1 MVETFTPAVCGSRA
15 RQRLAIVLF
24 AVGAILASAALGAIL
39 GLVGGFVGT
48 RPALI
53 GAAALAFL
61 ALLREAG
68 ILRVPVPQFRRQVP
82 ERWQYHLPLPLWSTG
97 YGAGLGV
104 GFLTFQPVATFWVAC
119 AVALALGRPI
129 LGAGCFAFY
138 GAGRAF
144 MATWPRRREPSGP
157 AAVEKLVGRASLVP
171 RANAVVLALAV
182 VLLAVAPA
190 AGAAVTSL
198 GRGFDPAADGKT
210 LARAWMDSGTIKV
223 RVNPPDPDPTDTF
236 SPANA
241 PALSGDYL
249 AYEDAEGIKVVD
261 WRNDTP
267 VEELDGP
274 YSRPALAWP
283 LLAYIRDD
291 GAYERLIL
299 VDLSNPGNPT
309 ERRIASVR
317 PAADLGR
324 PALRGG
330 RLAWHRIL
338 HGGSSINV
346 LSLATNERSVIK
358 RTHIWMEANPS
369 VTARRI
375 VWVEHRPRGSYLR
388 MKWFGSK
395 RTKTLMHMNGR
406 KRFLW
411 TTALT
416 GRTAYVTKWTPST
429 RKSVVLRVNF

>member
-1 MVETFTPAVCGSRA
+1 MVETFTSAVCGSRA
-15 RQRLAIVLF
+15 RQRLAIALF
-24 AVGAILASAALGAIL
+24 AVAAILASAALGATL
-39 GLVGGFVGT
+39 GLVGGLIGT
-48 RPALI
+48 RTALI

-61 ALLREAG
+61 AFLRETG
-68 ILRVPVPQFRRQVP
+68 ILRLPVPQSRRQVP
-82 ERWQYHLPLPLWSTG
+82 ERWQYDLPLPLWSTG

-119 AVALALGRPI
+119 AAALALGRPI
-129 LGAGCFAFY
+129 LAAGCFALY

-198 GRGFDPAADGKT
+198 GRGFDPAADGGT
-210 LARAWMDSGTIKV
+210 LARARMDSGTV
-223 RVNPPDPDPTDTF
+223 RVLVNPPDPDPTDTF
-236 SPANA
+236 SPATS
-241 PALSGDYL
+241 PALDGDYL
-249 AYEDAEGIKVVD
+249 AYEDDQGIKVIN
-261 WRNDTP
+261 WRDGSP
-267 VEELDGP
+267 LVQLDGP
-274 YSRPALAWP
+274 YSSPALKLP

-299 VDLSNPGNPT
+299 ADLSNPGNPT
-309 ERRIASVR
+309 ERKITSVR
-317 PAADLGR
+317 SAADLGR

-330 RLAWHRIL
+330 RLAWHRIVR
-338 HGGSSINV
+338 GGSSINV
-346 LSLATNERSVIK
+346 LNLATDEQRVIK
-358 RTHIWMEANPS
+358 RTHVWMESNPS
-369 VTARRI
+369 VTAQRI
-375 VWVEHRPRGSYLR
+375 IWVEHRPQGSYLR
-388 MKWFGSK
+388 MRWFGSK
-395 RTKTLMHMNGR
+395 RTKTLTHVNGR
-406 KRFLW
+406 QTFLW

-416 GRTAYVTKWTPST
+416 GRIAYVTKWTPST